1 MDTSNIVALILG
13 SIGFIISIT
22 GFVITPILNLK
33 SKKLEKRLEYRFIL
47 FQKIVELWEFTNKPS
62 NENDIKSLMSEVNK
76 LIQLYGYSNEITLF
90 NQVVDSYNNC
100 AQSQTETSRHQLKD
114 KFSLFFLTLF
124 NTYRK
129 EIVLDQLANTENNNH
144 Y

>member
-22 GFVITPILNLK
+22 GFIITPILNLK

-47 FQKIVELWEFTNKPS
+47 FQKIVELWEFTNKLS
-62 NENDIKSLMSEVNK
+62 AENDIKGLMSEVNK
-76 LIQLYGYSNEITLF
+76 LIQLYGYANEITLF
-90 NQVVDSYNNC
+90 NEVVVSYNNC
-100 AQSQTETSRHQLKD
+100 AQSQTETSRQQLKD

-129 EIVLDQLANTENNNH
+129 EIVLDQLPRTESSNH
-144 Y
+144 H

>member
-1 MDTSNIVALILG
+1 
-13 SIGFIISIT
+13 
-22 GFVITPILNLK
+22 
-33 SKKLEKRLEYRFIL
+33 
-47 FQKIVELWEFTNKPS
+47 
-62 NENDIKSLMSEVNK
+62 MSEVNK

-100 AQSQTETSRHQLKD
+100 AQRQTETSRHQLKD

>member
-13 SIGFIISIT
+13 GIGIIISIM
-22 GFVITPILNLK
+22 GFIITPILNLK

-47 FQKIVELWEFTNKPS
+47 FQKIVELWESTNKPS

-76 LIQLYGYSNEITLF
+76 LIQLYGYSNEIILF
-90 NQVVDSYNNC
+90 NEVVDSYNNC
-100 AQSQTETSRHQLKD
+100 AKNQNETSRHQLKD
-114 KFSLFFLTLF
+114 KFSLFFITLF

-129 EIVLDQLANTENNNH
+129 EIVLDQLPSTVK
-144 Y
+144 